1 MGAELL
7 FPFVEKLAETA
18 DVNVSVHPNAGL
30 PNPSG
35 GYDETPEMFAA
46 HMKAMS
52 EAGLLNM
59 AGGCCGTTPEHI
71 RLLKEATDGVAP
83 RKF

>member
-1 MGAELL
+1 MGAELML
-7 FPFVEKLAETA
+7 PFVERLAKVA

-30 PNPSG
+30 PNPAG

-46 HMKAMS
+46 HMKAMAD
-52 EAGLLNM
+52 AGLVNI

-71 RLLKEATDGVAP
+71 RLLKQVADGAAP
-83 RKF
+83 RRL